1 MVTNI
6 SYYNDNSL
14 SIVILNTIML
24 VVATW
29 TSTQNISHDND
40 IGSAANTYKT

>member
-24 VVATW
+24 VVA
-29 TSTQNISHDND
+29 D
-40 IGSAANTYKT
+40 IGMPNKHAQ